1 MNDDFENQLARYR
14 LGAAPDHLAETLI
27 AAARPHLAPP
37 SRSRQPIASIVRLWA
52 SLLNVS
58 PAVRAL
64 AAVWVIGLG
73 VNAFVGS
80 GFHRGMS
87 VASRP
92 EPEQMIELRSQR
104 AQLLELAGLP
114 ETYRN
119 PPPRPS
125 QPRPRS
131 ELSWPFNVRN
141 G

>member
-37 SRSRQPIASIVRLWA
+37 PRSRQPIASILRLWA
-52 SLLNVS
+52 RLFSVS

-80 GFHRGMS
+80 GLRAGAS
-87 VASRP
+87 VASHPGP
-92 EPEQMIELRSQR
+92 ELWIEMRAQR

-114 ETYRN
+114 EANRN

-131 ELSWPFNVRN
+131 ELTWPFSVQN

>member
-1 MNDDFENQLARYR
+1 MNDDFENRLARYR
-14 LGAAPDHLAETLI
+14 LSAAPDYLAETLI
-27 AAARPHLAPP
+27 AAARPHLATQPQ
-37 SRSRQPIASIVRLWA
+37 SRSLVAWMVHLWA
-52 SLLNVS
+52 RLLSVS

-80 GFHRGMS
+80 GLRAGTS
-87 VASRP
+87 VASHPGP
-92 EPEQMIELRSQR
+92 ELWIEMRAQR

-114 ETYRN
+114 EADRN

-131 ELSWPFNVRN
+131 EWTSPLNMRN